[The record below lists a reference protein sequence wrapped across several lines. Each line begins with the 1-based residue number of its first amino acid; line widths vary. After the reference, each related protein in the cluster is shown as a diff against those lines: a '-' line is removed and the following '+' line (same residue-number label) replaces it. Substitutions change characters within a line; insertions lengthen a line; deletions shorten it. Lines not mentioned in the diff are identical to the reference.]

1 MVDGRNSGSDG
12 MMRSPKISWS
22 AAEIFLR
29 RNVRQILGLALFAL
43 LVHDVFGP
51 HGFIAMRRTQK
62 EIEQIRDQIGKMN
75 DQNKSLAEQVNSLKS
90 DPRSIERI
98 AREEMGLARPGEMIF
113 KLPDTSK
120 PGDSQKPDAQK

>member
-1 MVDGRNSGSDG
+1 MTVKQVRE
-12 MMRSPKISWS
+12 ISRGD
-22 AAEIFLR
+22 AVAYLR

-62 EIEQIRDQIGKMN
+62 EIDEIREQIGKVN
-75 DQNKSLAEQVNSLKS
+75 DENKTLADEVNSLKT
-90 DPRSIERI
+90 DPTSIERI

-113 KLPDTSK
+113 RLPDTPK
-120 PGDSQKPDAQK
+120 PPAK